1 MTALADMQVTTL
13 SYVGVKDVAEGIR
26 SFGKENLL
34 AKLDVK
40 IALQEHTED
49 RWLMGMLWDNADN
62 LEWIARQ
69 EGVKFVI
76 NDFLVLGAPSS
87 EE

>member
-1 MTALADMQVTTL
+1 MQVTTL

-49 RWLMGMLWDNADN
+49 RWLMGMLHGTMQTTWSG
-62 LEWIARQ
+62 LQGKR
-69 EGVKFVI
+69 G
-76 NDFLVLGAPSS
+76 SS
-87 EE
+87 SSSTTS